1 MNPVS
6 HEDIIAFISPG
17 EAVGQQ
23 NDSLHS
29 RFAHG
34 FRFVHLIIEVICD
47 MARCD
52 NGDSARSEFYAGPRE
67 IKALPQA
74 EEKHFAR
81 LADGE
86 ETGNAAL
93 DIPVWESPD
102 DSPTLSPHRP
112 QVR

>member
-1 MNPVS
+1 
-6 HEDIIAFISPG
+6 
-17 EAVGQQ
+17 
-23 NDSLHS
+23 
-29 RFAHG
+29 
-34 FRFVHLIIEVICD
+34 

-74 EEKHFAR
+74 EEEHFAR

-93 DIPVWESPD
+93 DIPVDELLQSRLVDCSIALEGPD
-102 DSPTLSPHRP
+102 HGRQDA
-112 QVR
+112 VR